1 MVDDVVAA
9 EDPTAAIGPPDGPE
23 VAAFF
28 DLDGTLID
36 GYSAAVLYRH
46 RMRDLDVGL
55 AELLA
60 LAGAAAS
67 SPLDEEG
74 FEHLLTTA
82 AAGWR
87 GRPVADYDAWG
98 EQMARDEITAMLF
111 HQAWRQV
118 KAHQRRGHTV
128 VVATSATRFQAAP
141 LARELGIDHVLCT
154 ELEADDDGLLT
165 GRLAGRTG
173 WGDGKAALVRRFA
186 AESGVDLT
194 KSWAYANGAED
205 VPFLETVGHPAAV
218 NPEPSLAEVAAER
231 GWPVLSFSR
240 PAAPSWDPRPL
251 LRTAAVYGTFFLS
264 SAVGLVHG
272 LLNTDRRAGVDL
284 ATALL
289 GPLGGAVGAIDVEVT
304 GEEHLWSH
312 RPAVFLINHQSALVD
327 LVVTAR
333 LLRTGFTA
341 VAKREVRETP
351 VIGWLLAQADVAFVE
366 RDGTGGRAALDG
378 AVERLRSG
386 TSVIMAP
393 EGTRSRTPSVGP
405 FKKGA
410 FHLAVAAGVPVVP
423 VVIRNAGELMWRDA
437 SVAHAGTVQ
446 VHVHPPIPTAGWGP
460 DEVDAAVD
468 DVRRLFVDTLEDWP
482 SPAVATLPDH
492 P

>member
-1 MVDDVVAA
+1 MGYDTAA
-9 EDPTAAIGPPDGPE
+9 TGDPTAAVGPPAGPA
-23 VAAFF
+23 VGAFF

-46 RMRDLDVGL
+46 RLRDLDVGL
-55 AELLA
+55 AEILA
-60 LAGAAAS
+60 LAGAAS
-67 SPLDEEG
+67 GSPLDEEG

-87 GRPVADYDAWG
+87 GRPRADYDAWG
-98 EQMARDEITAMLF
+98 ERMAREEITAMLF

-118 KAHQRRGHTV
+118 KAHQRQGHTV
-128 VVATSATRFQAAP
+128 VVATSATRFQAEP
-141 LARELGIDHVLCT
+141 LARELGVDHVLCT
-154 ELEADDDGLLT
+154 ELEEDDEGLLT

-173 WGDGKAALVRRFA
+173 WGAGKAALVERFA
-186 AESGVDLT
+186 AESGIDLS

-205 VPFLETVGHPAAV
+205 IPFLETVGRPHAV
-218 NPEPSLAEVAAER
+218 NPEPALAEVAAQR
-231 GWPVLSFSR
+231 DWPVLTFAR
-240 PAAPSWDPRPL
+240 PVASSWDPRPL
-251 LRTAAVYGTFFLS
+251 LRTAAVYGSFFVS
-264 SAVGLVHG
+264 SGLGLVHG
-272 LLNTDRRAGVDL
+272 LLRTDRRAGVDL
-284 ATALL
+284 ATSLL

-304 GEEHLWSH
+304 GEEHVWSS

-333 LLRTGFTA
+333 LLRSGFTA
-341 VAKREVRETP
+341 VAKREVRDTP
-351 VIGWLLAQADVAFVE
+351 LIGWLLAQADVAFVE

-386 TSVIMAP
+386 TSVVMAP

-410 FHLAVAAGVPVVP
+410 FHLAAAAGVPLVP

-437 SVAHAGTVQ
+437 SIAHAGTVQ
-446 VHVHPPIPTAGWGP
+446 VHVHPPIPTDGWTST
-460 DEVDAAVD
+460 DIDTAVEEVRA
-468 DVRRLFVDTLEDWP
+468 LYVDTLEEWP
-482 SPAVATLPDH
+482 SAAVRTLPDH
-492 P
+492 R

>member
-1 MVDDVVAA
+1 MGYDVAA
-9 EDPTAAIGPPDGPE
+9 TDDSTAIIGPPAGPD

-36 GYSAAVLYRH
+36 GFSAAVLYRH
-46 RMRDLDVGL
+46 RLRDLDVGL
-55 AELLA
+55 PELLA
-60 LAGAAAS
+60 LAGAATGD
-67 SPLDEEG
+67 PLDEDG
-74 FEHLLTTA
+74 FEQLLTTA
-82 AAGWR
+82 VAGWQ
-87 GRPVADYDAWG
+87 GRPRADYDAWG
-98 EQMARDEITAMLF
+98 ERMAREEITAMLF
-111 HQAWRQV
+111 HQAWRRV
-118 KAHQRRGHTV
+118 KAHQRQGHTV

-154 ELEADDDGLLT
+154 ELEEDDDELLT

-173 WGDGKAALVRRFA
+173 WGEGKAALVTRFA
-186 AESGVDLT
+186 AENGIDLT

-205 VPFLETVGHPAAV
+205 VPFLETVGRPHAV
-218 NPEPSLAEVAAER
+218 NPEQALAEVAAAR
-231 GWPVLSFSR
+231 DWPVLTFSR
-240 PAAPSWDPRPL
+240 PAASSWDPRPL
-251 LRTAAVYGTFFLS
+251 LRTAAVYGSFFLS
-264 SAVGLVHG
+264 SGIGLLHG

-289 GPLGGAVGAIDVEVT
+289 GPLGGAVGAIDIEVT

-341 VAKREVRETP
+341 VAKAEVRETP

-393 EGTRSRTPSVGP
+393 EGTRSRTPTVGP

-410 FHLAVAAGVPVVP
+410 FHLAAAAGVPVVP

-437 SVAHAGTVQ
+437 SLAHAGTVQ
-446 VHVHPPIPTAGWGP
+446 VHVHPPIPTEGWTP
-460 DEVDAAVD
+460 ADVD
-468 DVRRLFVDTLEDWP
+468 DAVADVRAIFVDTLEDWP
-482 SPAVATLPDH
+482 EPAVRTLPDH
-492 P
+492 Q